1 MPVSLRELSSQTS
14 CAARQDAYKT
24 FAGRLRGR
32 FAPVPGPEVSTPLVG
47 QVTLVTGG
55 GKGLGR
61 VFAQSLAAA
70 GAAVAVSGRSLEDLR
85 ETAGLIE
92 AKGGKAL
99 AISFDVADRE
109 ATDAAVAEVGRVFG
123 RIDLLVNNA
132 GLWGPIDDLWDCDPA
147 EWWRTM
153 EVHVGGAFHC
163 SRAVLPGMIAQGRGR
178 IVNVVSHAG
187 VHRWPTCSAYSVSK
201 AAVIKLTENLAVELS
216 RKNVAV
222 FAYHPGLL
230 TIGLGERANRM
241 EPTPGSASDRAAA
254 WIRSEFAAGRAVTAE
269 RAASNLVALASGEA
283 DGLSGRYITVAN
295 DLAALERRKDEV
307 QRGDLL
313 TLRLREP

>member
-1 MPVSLRELSSQTS
+1 MTGP
-14 CAARQDAYKT
+14 DA
-24 FAGRLRGR
+24 
-32 FAPVPGPEVSTPLVG
+32 STPLARKLSGRVA
-47 QVTLVTGG
+47 LVTGG

-61 VFAQSLAAA
+61 VLAENLAEG

-85 ETAGLIE
+85 ETVGVIE
-92 AKGGKAL
+92 GKGGRAL
-99 AISFDVADRE
+99 AVAFDVADRK
-109 ATDAAVAEVGRVFG
+109 AVDAGVAEVARGLGRV
-123 RIDLLVNNA
+123 DLLVNNA
-132 GLWGPIDDLWDCDPA
+132 GLWGPIDDLWDCDPQ

-163 SRAVLPGMIAQGRGR
+163 SRAVIPGMLARGGGR
-178 IVNVVSHAG
+178 IVNIVSHAG

-230 TIGLGERANRM
+230 TIGLGEQASDM
-241 EPTPGSASDRAAA
+241 QAAPGSAADRAAA
-254 WIRSEFAAGRAVTAE
+254 WIRSEFAAGRTVTPE
-269 RAASNLVALASGEA
+269 QAAMGLVTLASGEA
-283 DGLSGRYITVAN
+283 DGLSGRYLTVFD

-307 QRGDLL
+307 QRADSL
-313 TLRLREP
+313 TLRLREA